1 MDERSESDEWI
12 DELVAT
18 WTEMYKKS
26 MTTMVVLKLIA
37 AAGQS
42 SVEEIREM
50 LDSATG
56 WSFTE
61 RGLYRTMRRLT
72 SLGLLS
78 TAEIPVPRTGARR
91 KYFELSEMGR
101 RYLDRLEL
109 ELLDR

>member
-18 WTEMYKKS
+18 WTAMYKKS
-26 MTTMVVLKLIA
+26 MTTVLVLKLIA

-78 TAEIPVPRTGARR
+78 TASGWPARLLGH
-91 KYFELSEMGR
+91 EGR
-101 RYLDRLEL
+101 ECSRCVIQRLGWSGP
-109 ELLDR
+109 